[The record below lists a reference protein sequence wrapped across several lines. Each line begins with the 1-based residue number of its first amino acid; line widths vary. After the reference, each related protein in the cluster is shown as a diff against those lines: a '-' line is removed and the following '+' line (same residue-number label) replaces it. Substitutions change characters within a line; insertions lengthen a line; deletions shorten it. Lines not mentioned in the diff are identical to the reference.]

1 MSDTLLPVLDLITDH
16 LDRQAKLLP
25 DQDFIVFEDSALSF
39 AQTKELVDQAARALL
54 ATGVQKQDRVAM
66 MSNPRPEFFIHFLA
80 VTSIGAIWVGLNPKY
95 TADELDHV
103 VNDAGPCLL
112 FGFNDVE
119 GDNNQEKLLALAQE
133 HQSIQ
138 KLILFDQPT
147 DRQGTS
153 WEDFLLQ
160 AQNISGRQLLARR
173 QETDPLDPAYLV
185 YTSGSTGRPKGALLT
200 HRGTNFCH
208 VIAIERKGLAK
219 RRLIC
224 NFPINHVAA
233 IGDICGRTLVGGG
246 TIYFQE
252 RFSPGAVLSLMAAEH
267 LNTMVGVPTMLQMC
281 VSHPDFAQTDLTA
294 VDLLAWGGSAM
305 PAELLQALMDKTNCT
320 RCTMGYG
327 MTETTGG
334 VTYSGLHDSVE
345 VLATTIGT
353 PDARQPLRIWHPD
366 GRLAQLGEAGEIQVK
381 GDFTLAG
388 YWQLPDATTAAFT
401 EDGWFHTGDLAV
413 ERPDG
418 NLQIVGRMSEMFK
431 SGGYNVYP
439 REVELALEEHPGV
452 AIVAVISVPDPRFQE
467 VGVAYVV
474 GAETD
479 APSAEE
485 LRAFAAQHLANYKV
499 PKQILFLDEL
509 PLLAV
514 GKVDKKALRANH

>member
-1 MSDTLLPVLDLITDH
+1 
-16 LDRQAKLLP
+16 
-25 DQDFIVFEDSALSF
+25 
-39 AQTKELVDQAARALL
+39 
-54 ATGVQKQDRVAM
+54 
-66 MSNPRPEFFIHFLA
+66 
-80 VTSIGAIWVGLNPKY
+80 
-95 TADELDHV
+95 
-103 VNDAGPCLL
+103 
-112 FGFNDVE
+112 
-119 GDNNQEKLLALAQE
+119 
-133 HQSIQ
+133 
-138 KLILFDQPT
+138 
-147 DRQGTS
+147 
-153 WEDFLLQ
+153 
-160 AQNISGRQLLARR
+160 
-173 QETDPLDPAYLV
+173 
-185 YTSGSTGRPKGALLT
+185 
-200 HRGTNFCH
+200 
-208 VIAIERKGLAK
+208 
-219 RRLIC
+219 
-224 NFPINHVAA
+224 
-233 IGDICGRTLVGGG
+233 
-246 TIYFQE
+246 
-252 RFSPGAVLSLMAAEH
+252 
-267 LNTMVGVPTMLQMC
+267 
-281 VSHPDFAQTDLTA
+281 
-294 VDLLAWGGSAM
+294 
-305 PAELLQALMDKTNCT
+305 
-320 RCTMGYG
+320 MGYG

-514 GKVDKKALRANH
+514 GKVDKKALRSNH